1 MAALIR
7 AAGAVLWRPGS
18 AGAEVAVVHRPK
30 YGDWSLPKG
39 KLDPGEHPLT
49 AACREVVE
57 ETGVTP
63 TAGRRLPAVRYEVP
77 GPDGPEPKVVDYW
90 SMRAR
95 AGDDRFEP
103 NREVDE
109 IRWLPPADAA
119 ALLTYDHDRPLIDA
133 FTALHPVTGT
143 VLLIR
148 HAKAGSRKAWTGS
161 DGTRPLDSNGQADAV
176 RIARVLPWFDPARIV
191 SAEPARCVQ
200 TVEPL
205 AASLGLD
212 IEIDPVFGEEQHA
225 DDPKR
230 AAKRLRTLPRG
241 DGDTVVVCSQG
252 AVIPETVA
260 HLAATS
266 GLVLG
271 AVVSRKGSAWALSF
285 RGTALLAADYLPNLG
300 P

>member
-7 AAGAVLWRPGS
+7 AAGAVLWRPGN

-39 KLDPGEHPLT
+39 KLDQGEHPLT

-63 TAGRRLPAVRYEVP
+63 SPGARLPTVHYEVP

-95 AGDDRFEP
+95 AGDDQFEP

-119 ALLTYDHDRPLIDA
+119 VLLTYDHDRPLIDA

-148 HAKAGSRKAWTGS
+148 HGKAGSRKAWKGP
-161 DGTRPLDSNGQADAV
+161 DDTRPLDSEGQADAV
-176 RIARVLPWFDPARIV
+176 RIARVLPWFDLERIV
-191 SAEPARCVQ
+191 SAEPVRCVQ
-200 TVEPL
+200 TLEPL
-205 AASLGLD
+205 AAALGID

-230 AAKRLRTLPRG
+230 AAERLRNLPRG
-241 DGDTVVVCSQG
+241 GGNTVAVCSQG
-252 AVIPETVA
+252 AVIPDTVA

-271 AVVSRKGSAWALSF
+271 EVVSRKGSAWVLSF
-285 RGTALLAADYLPNLG
+285 RGTTLVAADYLRNLG